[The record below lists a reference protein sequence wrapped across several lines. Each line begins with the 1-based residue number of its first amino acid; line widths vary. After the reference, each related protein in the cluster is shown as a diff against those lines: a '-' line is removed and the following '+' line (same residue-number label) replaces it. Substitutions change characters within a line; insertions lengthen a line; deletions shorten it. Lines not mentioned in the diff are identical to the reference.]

1 MKEKQTTKPQIKP
14 PVDREGVRLLAI
26 ELGAS
31 AAARKL
37 GLSPNTVRSWAKRY
51 NWNLPARAGRPAIVP
66 ATDLQRPGDILLQEL
81 KENEEATRTSMS
93 IAARRAAA
101 ETARISQLAPIA
113 AHDPQELQQL
123 AGAMARIFGWASG
136 AQPSVNYYGDVQNN
150 TVVCDGDKRKQL
162 IEQRQ
167 RLLEAEA
174 KVIELNGKRDGEA
187 VGRKTAAAVAVALP
201 APEAHSDAS
210 VDTGKAIVARDQSP
224 APKQDPISQ
233 WRDSV
238 GRAGTWKTSEPENHA
253 GMLGPYQEEYE
264 VW

>member
-1 MKEKQTTKPQIKP
+1 MKEKQTTKRQIQP

-93 IAARRAAA
+93 IAARRAADA
-101 ETARISQLAPIA
+101 TAVRSERFPVCAQDA
-113 AHDPQELQQL
+113 QELQQL

-136 AQPSVNYYGDVQNN
+136 SQPSVNYYGDVN
-150 TVVCDGDKRKQL
+150 TVVVCDEARRKEL

-167 RLLEAEA
+167 RLLEQEA
-174 KVIELNGKRDGEA
+174 TQA
-187 VGRKTAAAVAVALP
+187 SGREVKAAVPVALP
-201 APEAHSDAS
+201 APETHSDAS
-210 VDTGKAIVARDQSP
+210 AGTVNGIVAQEQSP
-224 APKQDPISQ
+224 AAQDPIMQHMQSI
-233 WRDSV
+233 
-238 GRAGTWKTSEPENHA
+238 GRAESWKSQPEHHGGTFGLWP
-253 GMLGPYQEEYE
+253 EEYE
-264 VW
+264 

>member
-1 MKEKQTTKPQIKP
+1 MKKTTKPQTRP
-14 PVDREGVRLLAI
+14 PVDREGVRLLAMEI
-26 ELGAS
+26 GAS

-93 IAARRAAA
+93 IAARRAA
-101 ETARISQLAPIA
+101 EGTARLSEQNPALARNA
-113 AHDPQELQQL
+113 QELQQL
-123 AGAMARIFGWASG
+123 AGAMARIFGWVSG

-150 TVVCDGDKRKQL
+150 TVVGDGDKRKHL

-174 KVIELNGKRDGEA
+174 KVIEVNGKRDDEA
-187 VGRKTAAAVAVALP
+187 VGRKTAAAAPVTLL
-201 APEAHSDAS
+201 APETQFNANVAA
-210 VDTGKAIVARDQSP
+210 GNGIVARNQRP
-224 APKQDPISQ
+224 TAKQDPLSQ

-238 GRAGTWKTSEPENHA
+238 GRAETWKTNEPEPENHA
-253 GMLGPYQEEYE
+253 GQFGPHPEEIY
-264 VW
+264 